1 MCWNHQPVN
10 HFQDH
15 NLGGIPVYL
24 EKWRLI
30 IDTVT
35 DSAFSLG
42 TWKWPI
48 YDSSWRCPL
57 ESRQAPSPSWRPLAL
72 PFRRHGSLVKEPVAM
87 LRMLIESEQVHQ
99 AGWFPLES
107 GFQFM
112 LTSSS
117 SSPPSALF
125 VCPTF
130 RKGHSNIF
138 QPLLRIPVFLW
149 CIPTSK
155 KKKQMQYHIHQ
166 RREFASISGW
176 WFGTWLLFCH
186 ILGMSSSQLTIFFQR
201 GRSTTKQIYFEG
213 HPALIWDGDGFC
225 GGFPR

>member
-1 MCWNHQPVN
+1 MGWNHQPVN

-72 PFRRHGSLVKEPVAM
+72 PLRRHGSLVKEPVAM

-155 KKKQMQYHIHQ
+155 KEKTN
-166 RREFASISGW
+166 AISYSSKTRICIN
-176 WFGTWLLFCH
+176 FWLVVWNMAF
-186 ILGMSSSQLTIFFQR
+186 IFPYIGNVIIPTDNIF
-201 GRSTTKQIYFEG
+201 SEG
-213 HPALIWDGDGFC
+213 
-225 GGFPR
+225 